1 MDELARLNVALR
13 ATFLKM
19 GIYKKAD
26 MAEYLGYKSPYFSG
40 IINGK
45 EKLSDQFLKNISDKI
60 GISKDYILKGEG
72 EMTVNEQ
79 TSENNTGVGIIGNNV
94 NGGGISNNNVNSGG
108 ISQNDEG
115 IMHKLLDIIR
125 EKDAALASKD
135 AQIERLLDII
145 LKEHAPGE

>member
-1 MDELARLNVALR
+1 MDELKRLNAALK

-72 EMTVNEQ
+72 EMTINEQ

-94 NGGGISNNNVNSGG
+94 NGGGISNNNDSVMLRML
-108 ISQNDEG
+108 DLL
-115 IMHKLLDIIR
+115 HKKEEALER
-125 EKDAALASKD
+125 RDAEI
-135 AQIERLLDII
+135 QRLLDII
-145 LKEHAPGE
+145 ERGQGR

>member
-45 EKLSDQFLKNISDKI
+45 EKLSDQFLKTISDKI

-72 EMTVNEQ
+72 EMTVNNQ
-79 TSENNTGVGIIGNNV
+79 TSENNTGSGIVGNNV
-94 NGGGISNNNVNSGG
+94 SGGGISNNNDSVMLKML
-108 ISQNDEG
+108 DLL
-115 IMHKLLDIIR
+115 HKKEEALER
-125 EKDAALASKD
+125 RDAEI
-135 AQIERLLDII
+135 QRLLDII
-145 LKEHAPGE
+145 ERGQGRE

>member
-72 EMTVNEQ
+72 EMTINEQ

-94 NGGGISNNNVNSGG
+94 NGGGISNNNDSVMLKML
-108 ISQNDEG
+108 DLL
-115 IMHKLLDIIR
+115 HKKEEALER
-125 EKDAALASKD
+125 RDAEI
-135 AQIERLLDII
+135 QRLLDII
-145 LKEHAPGE
+145 ERGQGR